1 MAQIISGKE
10 LAAQVKRRVAEGVRA
25 LAAQGAAPCL
35 AVVLVG
41 DDAASAVYVRGK

>member
-25 LAAQGAAPCL
+25 LAAQGATPSATS
-35 AVVLVG
+35 
-41 DDAASAVYVRGK
+41 ASATSIAQT